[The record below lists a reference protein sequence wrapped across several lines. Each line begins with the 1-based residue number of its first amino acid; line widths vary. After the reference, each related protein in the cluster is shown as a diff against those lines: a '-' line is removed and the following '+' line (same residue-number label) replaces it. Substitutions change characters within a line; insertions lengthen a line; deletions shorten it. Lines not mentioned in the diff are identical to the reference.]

1 MVWLWENVGKKWE
14 LVVGYL
20 RVNLFLTYSGIQ
32 VKQTMKHGHRHIYW
46 HVGTDNNLRKWHNS
60 M

>member
-46 HVGTDNNLRKWHNS
+46 HVGTDNNLRKW
-60 M
+60 

>member
-20 RVNLFLTYSGIQ
+20 RVNLFLTYSGTQ
-32 VKQTMKHGHRHIYW
+32 AKQTMKHGHGHRHL
-46 HVGTDNNLRKWHNS
+46 H
-60 M
+60 